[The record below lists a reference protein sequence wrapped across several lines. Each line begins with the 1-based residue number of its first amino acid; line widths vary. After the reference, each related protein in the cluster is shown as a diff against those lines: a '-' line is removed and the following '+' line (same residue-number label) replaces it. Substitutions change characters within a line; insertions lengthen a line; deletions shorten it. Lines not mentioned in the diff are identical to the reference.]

1 MGRRPFR
8 CSRMQK
14 NKPFI
19 KSRYCRGVPDPKIRI
34 FDCGNKKASV
44 DQFPFVAHLVS
55 DEKEQLSSN
64 ALEAA
69 RVAANKYLIKHCG
82 KENFHLRTRVH
93 PFHVIRQNKMLS
105 CAGADRLQTGMRGAF
120 GKTYG
125 TVARVEIGQI
135 LFSVRARDIHKE
147 QVLEAMRR
155 AKYKIPGR
163 QKIFVSD
170 NWCAP
175 RRARRPPPP
184 AAPARAPRATTP
196 PPPSSSL
203 TAAPLLASAQ
213 GLHEALARGVPQA
226 EGGGQAHP
234 GRHQRQGGPFEGPAR
249 PAPAAGAAHVDARRR
264 RRVGAYL
271 RQNWWVGLL

>member
-34 FDCGNKKASV
+34 FDVGAKKLGV
-44 DQFPFVAHLVS
+44 DILPFVAHMVS

-105 CAGADRLQTGMRGAF
+105 CAGADRLSSGMRHSY
-120 GKTYG
+120 GKPMERA
-125 TVARVEIGQI
+125 ARIAIGQVI
-135 LFSVRARDIHKE
+135 VSVRGKDTHR
-147 QVLEAMRR
+147 EAIIEALRR
-155 AKYKIPGR
+155 AKYKFPGR
-163 QKIFVSD
+163 QKILTSNKWGFTPYDREEYVKGRTATKALKASGTHAQYVSEHG
-170 NWCAP
+170 
-175 RRARRPPPP
+175 
-184 AAPARAPRATTP
+184 
-196 PPPSSSL
+196 
-203 TAAPLLASAQ
+203 PL
-213 GLHEALARGVPQA
+213 A
-226 EGGGQAHP
+226 ESY
-234 GRHQRQGGPFEGPAR
+234 R
-249 PAPAAGAAHVDARRR
+249 
-264 RRVGAYL
+264 L
-271 RQNWWVGLL
+271 K

>member
-1 MGRRPFR
+1 M
-8 CSRMQK
+8 
-14 NKPFI
+14 
-19 KSRYCRGVPDPKIRI
+19 
-34 FDCGNKKASV
+34 
-44 DQFPFVAHLVS
+44 VS
-55 DEKEQLSSN
+55 MEKEQVSSET
-64 ALEAA
+64 LEAS
-69 RVAANKYLIKHCG
+69 RVACNKYMVKNAG
-82 KENFHLRTRVH
+82 KESFHLRVRVH
-93 PFHVIRQNKMLS
+93 PWHVLRINKMLS

-120 GKTYG
+120 GKAYG

>member
-1 MGRRPFR
+1 M
-8 CSRMQK
+8 
-14 NKPFI
+14 
-19 KSRYCRGVPDPKIRI
+19 
-34 FDCGNKKASV
+34 
-44 DQFPFVAHLVS
+44 VS
-55 DEKEQLSSN
+55 MEKEQVSSET
-64 ALEAA
+64 LEAS
-69 RVAANKYLIKHCG
+69 RVACNKYMVKNAG
-82 KENFHLRTRVH
+82 KESFHLRVRVH
-93 PFHVIRQNKMLS
+93 PWHVLRINKMLS

-135 LFSVRARDIHKE
+135 LFSVRARDIHKD

-196 PPPSSSL
+196 SPALLVADGRSPP
-203 TAAPLLASAQ
+203 LASAQ

-234 GRHQRQGGPFEGPAR
+234 GRHQRQGGP
-249 PAPAAGAAHVDARRR
+249 
-264 RRVGAYL
+264 
-271 RQNWWVGLL
+271 